1 MTPRVMQPKEE
12 DLGVQLCARGALI
25 TWKHYGIPHHFGRE
39 NCLFFPTFEVGEGS
53 GDNHF
58 LSSCIQ
64 LADKTSA
71 QRNSFDNLGNIFI
84 TFPAEVKLK
93 AATKPELMPH
103 YPHYRLCWESL
114 A

>member
-1 MTPRVMQPKEE
+1 ME
-12 DLGVQLCARGALI
+12 ALRHS
-25 TWKHYGIPHHFGRE
+25 TSFRE
-39 NCLFFPTFEVGEGS
+39 RKLYLFPTFEVGEGS

-71 QRNSFDNLGNIFI
+71 QRNSFDNFGNIFI
-84 TFPAEVKLK
+84 TFPAKVKLK

-103 YPHYRLCWESL
+103 YPHYRLCWESQ
-114 A
+114 AAAVVIGHASVMN